1 MGELQPDS
9 NRSDR
14 FSGWGICE
22 MLCIQPE
29 INRRR
34 FYRIEVL
41 QGLFSP
47 MVIRSW
53 GRIGCRIR
61 VKVYF
66 HEDMLSAVANA
77 NKLYLRKIKRGYQE
91 SSIDG
96 VVAVHPTQIQNL
108 TISRKRAIPNNE
120 PMLPFC

>member
-1 MGELQPDS
+1 MGELQPES
-9 NRSDR
+9 NGSDR
-14 FSGWGICE
+14 FSGWGMCE

-29 INRRR
+29 INRKR

-61 VKVYF
+61 EKVFF
-66 HEDMLSAVANA
+66 HEDMSSALASA
-77 NKLYLRKIKRGYQE
+77 NKLYQRKVKRGYQE

-96 VVAVHPTQIQNL
+96 GVAVRSTQVQNTTL
-108 TISRKRAIPNNE
+108 SRKRASPNNE

>member
-1 MGELQPDS
+1 MEELQLEP
-9 NRSDR
+9 NRSDK
-14 FSGWGICE
+14 FNGWGICE
-22 MLCIQPE
+22 MLCIQPDK
-29 INRRR
+29 NRRR

-47 MVIRSW
+47 VVIRSW

-66 HEDMLSAVANA
+66 HEDMPSALANA
-77 NKLYLRKIKRGYQE
+77 NMLYRRKVKRGYQE
-91 SSIDG
+91 SPINTG
-96 VVAVHPTQIQNL
+96 VAVHPTQIQNF
-108 TISRKRAIPNNE
+108 TISRKRATSNNE